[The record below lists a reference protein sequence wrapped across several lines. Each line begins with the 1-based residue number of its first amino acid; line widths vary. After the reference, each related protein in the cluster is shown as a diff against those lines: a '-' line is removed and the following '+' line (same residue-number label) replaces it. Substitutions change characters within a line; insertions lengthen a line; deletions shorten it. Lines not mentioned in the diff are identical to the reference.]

1 MSISDNIRRLRIVN
15 NLKQQELA
23 DAIFVS
29 RTAIANYESGRRI
42 PDIDTLKAIAK
53 VFNVSINELTDE
65 DVTINVIRNEIT
77 HTDVLKPKNHRSF
90 IVPLMNI
97 LLTVALLISIAAVLI
112 PAIKNNNNK
121 NQINNLNIENISKVE
136 MVLTDNYI
144 SKSFLFTP
152 LRIDNVKATYN
163 IYNFN
168 LETAFITTQNKA
180 KYEIMFMI
188 HVWDINNELHPL
200 KGYENIKE
208 ISSKNSLTYIEK
220 LHIYI
225 INFPP
230 VANITVYFQEQI
242 CYVDIQESE

>member
-112 PAIKNNNNK
+112 PAIKNNNKN
-121 NQINNLNIENISKVE
+121 NQINNFNIENITKVE
-136 MVLTDNYI
+136 MVLTDNQSIKSYKFEKSIKNESNKMFYI
-144 SKSFLFTP
+144 NSFEIKNKSYDFL
-152 LRIDNVKATYN
+152 NVFKN
-163 IYNFN
+163 KIIFSIY
-168 LETAFITTQNKA
+168 
-180 KYEIMFMI
+180 
-188 HVWDINNELHPL
+188 VWDNYGDTIVFKDIKKL
-200 KGYENIKE
+200 KTVSQSPY
-208 ISSKNSLTYIEK
+208 LQYIYDFK
-220 LHIYI
+220 CYVV
-225 INFPP
+225 NFPP
-230 VANITVYFQEQI
+230 IANISVYFQEQI